1 MQLLGEVSHFI
12 VVERDASIIACGALF
27 PFHNEKCAE
36 IAALAVSDECR
47 GHGQGDKLLGKTKR
61 RVPLLVLD
69 KDSGQGCTEFSSV
82 FVDYMENKAVNMGIE
97 KLFLLT
103 TRTADWYNIRH
114 FAR

>member
-36 IAALAVSDECR
+36 IAALAVSDE
-47 GHGQGDKLLGKTKR
+47 GDKLLGKTKR